1 MAQDITEQATQDE
14 LADSLVSEP
23 EEIQEPQEQTGTE
36 ETELSEEPTEQPAE
50 EQVEEEADDWLPS
63 EQEKVFPDE
72 VLARYAKRYDKDEKW
87 LSDPLNKQIL
97 VDKINSD
104 IYLQQIREQQEQAEQ
119 EVEQEETEQRPEP
132 TQPIPQ
138 LTFEQ
143 HLQNIQSV
151 IKQRTSPEMEKY
163 MFTGFMKA
171 FGVADAEIAALAP
184 TQAKAFTEVLSVG
197 AFNLLQTVIP
207 DLIGSNISNFVE
219 QAYPEFGSMYTRAAA
234 ANTWDHVRASF
245 EGAELPSYGTR
256 DYAQAARSIGA
267 EIAGSAERFEAMT
280 FHDKWG
286 NPLSARD
293 NLAEKQRMIAERMLK
308 NEEKPTPALVAKALQ
323 TGQKIA
329 QRAQVQ
335 RTAGNLSS
343 GKSKGQIAQ
352 TGEDD
357 FWSDGLAEYQK
368 QHGSL

>member
-1 MAQDITEQATQDE
+1 MAQDITEQADQE
-14 LADSLVSEP
+14 AIADSLISEP

-36 ETELSEEPTEQPAE
+36 ETELSEEPTEQLE
-50 EQVEEEADDWLPS
+50 TEQIEEEANDWLPS

-72 VLARYAKRYDKDEKW
+72 VLAKYAQRYDKDEKW
-87 LSDPLNKQIL
+87 LSDPRNRQLI

-104 IYLQQIREQQEQAEQ
+104 IYLQQIREQQEQEQ
-119 EVEQEETEQRPEP
+119 EVEYEEPEAKPEP
-132 TQPIPQ
+132 TQQQPQ
-138 LTFEQ
+138 ITFEQ
-143 HLQNIQSV
+143 HLQQIQSV
-151 IKQRTSPEMEKY
+151 IKQRTSPEMENY
-163 MFTGFMKA
+163 MFNGFMKA
-171 FGVADAEIAALAP
+171 FGVSDAEIAALAP

-207 DLIGSNISNFVE
+207 DLIGGNISNFVE
-219 QAYPEFGSMYTRAAA
+219 QAYPEFGNMYTRAAA
-234 ANTWDHVRASF
+234 ANTWDQVRSSF
-245 EGAELPSYGTR
+245 EGADLPAYGTR
-256 DYAQAARSIGA
+256 DYAQHARSIGA
-267 EIAGSAERFEAMT
+267 EIAGSAERFEAMVFT
-280 FHDKWG
+280 DNRG
-286 NPLSARD
+286 NPLPAKD

-308 NEEKPTPALVAKALQ
+308 NDEKPTPAIVAKAVQ

-329 QRAQVQ
+329 QRSQIQ